1 MTDGISRQFGG
12 QQPPRPKVSWEDRRL
27 VWAVREPFRTQTTGV
42 QLCAGQLEPGEQ
54 LQRLLQQIRRTR
66 TRQVRLPGPGHC
78 VVELRQILGGAKELL
93 LPQSIILQIQRA
105 ADFPMA
111 SAMSVLL
118 MLTVTVAYFAM
129 ARWLRLD
136 RM

>member
-1 MTDGISRQFGG
+1 MG
-12 QQPPRPKVSWEDRRL
+12 
-27 VWAVREPFRTQTTGV
+27 
-42 QLCAGQLEPGEQ
+42 
-54 LQRLLQQIRRTR
+54 LLDS
-66 TRQVRLPGPGHC
+66 
-78 VVELRQILGGAKELL
+78 ILGGGNELL

-118 MLTVTVAYFAM
+118 MLTVTAVYFAL